1 VPATSPSA
9 WRQPVV
15 WLAAAIFLA
24 SIIGCIV
31 IIVLATG
38 HDESP
43 AGSATEYLMK
53 VPINRLPVDPPAPL
67 K

>member
-1 VPATSPSA
+1 MRATSPSA

-15 WLAAAIFLA
+15 WLAAAIFIA
-24 SIIGCIV
+24 SILGCVV

-53 VPINRLPVDPPAPL
+53 VPINRLPVDPPASS